1 MHIGTAQVHAHYSQ
15 FSLEPETPAS
25 DQIPFQDKRENAQG
39 FSAFGTL
46 AGVATPSESGNCD
59 VTVELLDEM
68 PDLEGAAQAVAFPLK
83 VEGQLILRDVNGST
97 CGKFDVPAGE
107 HDVLVRFFPR
117 EADAEDAE
125 VGLRSWR
132 VVVSLL
138 PSGTAGPRC
147 FRLEHGTPPDETFI
161 H

>member
-1 MHIGTAQVHAHYSQ
+1 MKIGTAQVHAHYSQ
-15 FSLEPETPAS
+15 FSLEPESPPR
-25 DQIPFQDKRENAQG
+25 DQIPFQDRRENAQG

-59 VTVELLDEM
+59 VTVELAGEM
-68 PDLEGAAQAVAFPLK
+68 PDLDGAVQAVAFPLK
-83 VEGQLILRDVNGST
+83 VAGPVILRDANGST
-97 CGKFDVPAGE
+97 CGTFDVPAGD
-107 HDVLVRFFPR
+107 HDVLARFFPR

-132 VVVSLL
+132 VVVTFL
-138 PSGTAGPRC
+138 PSGTAAPRC
-147 FRLEHGTPPDETFI
+147 FRLEYGTPPDETFI